1 MICYHYAVVTH
12 ITHDYSYHASLLI
25 NTHITQFYSS
35 RAPGRAPTLPPL
47 SQPLAAPGLL
57 RPISGCL
64 EPEAAAGSLAAAA
77 VAYASA
83 VATQNCSN
91 NTLTLI
97 LRI

>member
-1 MICYHYAVVTH
+1 MITH
-12 ITHDYSYHASLLI
+12 ITHHYALILILRNFTHHAL
-25 NTHITQFYSS
+25 
-35 RAPGRAPTLPPL
+35 RAGPPPILPFP
-47 SQPLAAPGLL
+47 SPWQLL

-64 EPEAAAGSLAAAA
+64 EPEAAAGSAAAAA

-83 VATQNCSN
+83 VSTQNDSN